1 MSLDGKIALITGA
14 IKGIGRAFSEILLK
28 NGAKV
33 SLLDINTSEGN
44 ELKTVFDSAY
54 GEGRTCF
61 IRCDVSSETELN
73 DAFQKTIETFGRLD
87 IICNNAG
94 ILDEQDWEKMVSVNL
109 NGVIRGTLLGLKH
122 MKKEEGGVIVNVSSL
137 AGLGP
142 LPSAPVYT
150 ATKHGV
156 VGFSRA
162 LAVSIQAGAPII
174 FEGLFCLTMYF
185 LLKKYYT
192 CVCVYVCCI
201 LQTQIIN
208 QFVRDEHWFTI
219 INRTAKE
226 RYLTPEFIE
235 CSPKVFVPCL
245 ILYTMELFRLP
256 LMSQS

>member
-14 IKGIGRAFSEILLK
+14 VKGIGRAFSEILLK

-44 ELKTVFDSAY
+44 ELKTLFDSAY

-94 ILDEQDWEKMVSVNL
+94 ILDEKDWEKMVSVNL

-162 LAVSIQAGAPII
+162 LADGSSLLGLGIRINVLCPAFVDTHFFKSEINETLAAIQDARNKLFHQFGVLQPSEVAESFLQLVTDKSKNGAVLHIMKNGGAHYMDI
-174 FEGLFCLTMYF
+174 SKM
-185 LLKKYYT
+185 K
-192 CVCVYVCCI
+192 
-201 LQTQIIN
+201 N
-208 QFVRDEHWFTI
+208 
-219 INRTAKE
+219 A
-226 RYLTPEFIE
+226 
-235 CSPKVFVPCL
+235 L
-245 ILYTMELFRLP
+245 ID
-256 LMSQS
+256 